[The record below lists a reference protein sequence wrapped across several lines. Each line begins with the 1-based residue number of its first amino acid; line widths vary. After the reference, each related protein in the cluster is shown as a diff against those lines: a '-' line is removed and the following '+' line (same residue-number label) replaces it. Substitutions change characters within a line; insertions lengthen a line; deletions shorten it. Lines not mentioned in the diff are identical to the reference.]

1 MRFFE
6 KNHKAWLRIASSTFA
21 ADIRTEPLRGVV
33 VEEAFGVGE
42 PHGEVAG
49 VASVLQHRLQW
60 EGIGVG

>member
-1 MRFFE
+1 MTIFRRQSLGFE
-6 KNHKAWLRIASSTFA
+6 FGLVSTFA
-21 ADIRTEPLRGVV
+21 TDIRTEPLRGVV